1 MPYLFTC
8 PHCQTK
14 TLVDDQYSG
23 QAGRCVTCG
32 SAIEVPAFA
41 ALESPSPA
49 QAATPGA
56 PRRGAKGI
64 GPRGRRLVAAAV
76 CLVVIGCVV
85 IAVQRYVKPL
95 VASLQ
100 ASRAHSLSLR
110 NIEKI
115 AAALN
120 AYAADHRSYP
130 PPVILAPDGQP
141 LHSWRVTILPYLG
154 EEKLYESYDFNEPW
168 DSPQNQGLIAQMPAV
183 YRPASG
189 MGPAGPIGSG
199 TEAAYVLLTGTGTL
213 FPPAPHGGF
222 LARSPRDVSDALG
235 QTLLVAEG
243 LASADGSVHWSQPGD
258 LEVTAMHGLIGAAPG
273 REIGG
278 VHPEGAVVATVDGR
292 GHFLD
297 QNTNPLTVMGLIT
310 IAGGEPLGDDVLDR

>member
-32 SAIEVPAFA
+32 SAIQVPAFA
-41 ALESPSPA
+41 PPGSPSQS
-49 QAATPGA
+49 QAAA
-56 PRRGAKGI
+56 PRRAKGI

-76 CLVVIGCVV
+76 CLLVIGCGVV
-85 IAVQRYVKPL
+85 AVQRYVTPL
-95 VASLQ
+95 FSSLQ
-100 ASRAHSLSLR
+100 SSHAHSHRLR
-110 NIEKI
+110 NLEKI

-120 AYAADHRSYP
+120 AYAADHGSYP
-130 PPVILAPDGQP
+130 PPVVHGPDGQP
-141 LHSWRVTILPYLG
+141 LHSWRVLILPYLG
-154 EEKLYESYDFNEPW
+154 EEKLYESYDFNAPW
-168 DSPQNQGLIAQMPAV
+168 DSPQNQGLIARMPAV

-189 MGPAGPIGSG
+189 MGPIGSS
-199 TEAAYVLLTGTGTL
+199 TEAAYVLLTGPGTL

-222 LARSPRDVSDALG
+222 LARGPRDVSDALG

-243 LASADGSVHWSQPGD
+243 LASPDGSVHWSQPGD
-258 LEVTAMHGLIGAAPG
+258 LDVAAMHGLIGAAPG

-278 VHPEGAVVATVDGR
+278 LHPAGAAVATVDGR

-297 QNTNPLTVMGLIT
+297 QNTSPTTVMGLIT
-310 IAGGEPLGDDVLDR
+310 IAGGEPLADDVLDR